1 MYTYPHTIEN
11 GGGESITFL
20 RRATGP
26 EGERLEVENR
36 VQPGHGPP
44 MHVHHLQKEAL
55 TVVQGRMGYQ
65 CPGQAPRFAGPGET
79 VEFPAGMP
87 HRFWNAGTDEL
98 RCTGFICPPHNV
110 EYFLTEMYDSTRRAG
125 GRRPGLLEAAY
136 LARRYRDEFGMEE
149 IPRLVQRFVFPVQ
162 VMLGTLL
169 GRFRRYAGA
178 PPPVRRPPA
187 G

>member
-1 MYTYPHTIEN
+1 MYTYPHTIDN
-11 GGGESITFL
+11 GAGERITFL

-26 EGERLEVENR
+26 DGERLELENC

-44 MHVHHLQKEAL
+44 MHVHYLQAEGG

-65 CPGQAPRFAGPGET
+65 RPGEAPRFAAAGES
-79 VEFPAGMP
+79 VHFPAGEP

-98 RCTGFICPPHNV
+98 RCTGWIAPPHNV
-110 EYFLTEMYDSTRRAG
+110 EYFLAEVYDSTRRHG
-125 GRRPGLLEAAY
+125 GTRPGALDAAY
-136 LARRYRDEFGMEE
+136 LSWRYRAEFAMVEVPAPVRR
-149 IPRLVQRFVFPVQ
+149 IVFPLLV
-162 VMLGTLL
+162 LAGTLL

-178 PPPVRRPPA
+178 PPPVR